1 MSETGAIFAMIVPVL
16 FAVVMFVL
24 LIIITGKLV
33 RNPWTY
39 IKNVYR
45 RNTHLLYSKKHLGS
59 AQYEII
65 KIELREFELK
75 KKESKQYSKF
85 YINGEV
91 VTIPVEEIEFDILK
105 ETISI
110 KEMKVTKGDVKGS
123 KKRRQIFGCIT
134 LSLRCAYLLLILQFI
149 ILPLFA
155 ILWDIVD
162 VIFDT
167 YYFYKLERGELIHPL
182 IYRNAH
188 VNNSILGFACLG
200 AIKSVI
206 VAIWYLG
213 VVRNNENERE
223 YHYRVVLLTLG
234 AVSVK
239 LLLED
244 APELILEYFYVDK
257 FIINNPPWFLVA
269 KDVVTALIY
278 ILPLIK
284 IVKSGVLNDF
294 KLIKEK
300 VDSLWL
306 YLLYMPATLARGFMS
321 LAMIFRIVGMIIQ
334 YMGTTVNAECFV
346 VLDNALQQTPF
357 ALGCLNWCDYTIL
370 VLTSLTLLSA
380 IPPVIYFIIKVVKSI
395 IQYLH

>member
-16 FAVVMFVL
+16 FPVVMFVL
-24 LIIITGKLV
+24 LIIFVG
-33 RNPWTY
+33 NPWLA
-39 IKNVYR
+39 IKRTNR
-45 RNTHLLYSKKHLGS
+45 SNTDLLYAKKYLGS
-59 AQYEII
+59 AQYENI

-91 VTIPVEEIEFDILK
+91 VTIPVEEIEFDIL
-105 ETISI
+105 EEEISI
-110 KEMKVTKGDVKGS
+110 KGRKVTKGDVKGS
-123 KKRRQIFGCIT
+123 QKRRQIFGCIT
-134 LSLRCAYLLLILQFI
+134 LSLRCAHFLLVLQFI

-167 YYFYKLERGELIHPL
+167 FYFYKLERGELIHPL

-188 VNNSILGFACLG
+188 VNNSILVFACLG

-206 VAIWYLG
+206 VAFCYLI
-213 VVRNNENERE
+213 VVQSNENERK
-223 YHYRVVLLTLG
+223 YHHNVVLATLG

-257 FIINNPPWFLVA
+257 FIINNPPWFLVG
-269 KDVVTALIY
+269 KDVVTAFIY

-300 VDSLWL
+300 YSSLL
-306 YLLYMPATLARGFMS
+306 AYFIYMPATLARACMS

-370 VLTSLTLLSA
+370 VLTSLTLLSS
-380 IPPVIYFIIKVVKSI
+380 IPPVIHLIIINVRDNI
-395 IQYLH
+395 

>member
-16 FAVVMFVL
+16 FTVVMFVL
-24 LIIITGKLV
+24 LIVQGKPV
-33 RNPWTY
+33 GNPWTV
-39 IKNVYR
+39 IKRTYR
-45 RNTHLLYSKKHLGS
+45 RNTHLLYAKKYLGS
-59 AQYEII
+59 AQYENI
-65 KIELREFELK
+65 KGELREFKLK
-75 KKESKQYSKF
+75 KKESKQHSKF
-85 YINGEV
+85 CINGEV
-91 VTIPVEEIEFDILK
+91 DSILVEEIEFDVLEEEI
-105 ETISI
+105 II
-110 KEMKVTKGDVKGS
+110 KEMELTKGDVKGS
-123 KKRRQIFGCIT
+123 QKRRQILGCIT
-134 LSLRCAYLLLILQFI
+134 LSLRCAHFLLVLQFI

-155 ILWDIVD
+155 ILWDMVD

-167 YYFYKLERGELIHPL
+167 FYFYKLERGELIHPL

-206 VAIWYLG
+206 VAYCYLG
-213 VVRNNENERE
+213 VVKDNEHERE
-223 YHYRVVLLTLG
+223 ERHNVVIFTLL
-234 AVSVK
+234 AASVK

-257 FIINNPPWFLVA
+257 FIINNPPWFLVG
-269 KDVVTALIY
+269 KDVITALIY

-284 IVKSGVLNDF
+284 IVKSGVNDF

-300 VDSLWL
+300 EGSLDA
-306 YLLYMPATLARGFMS
+306 YIIYMPATLARGFMS

-370 VLTSLTLLSA
+370 VLTSFTLLSA
-380 IPPVIYFIIKVVKSI
+380 IPPVIYFINFI
-395 IQYLH
+395 IP

>member
-1 MSETGAIFAMIVPVL
+1 
-16 FAVVMFVL
+16 MFVL
-24 LIIITGKLV
+24 FIINRDKRFGNT
-33 RNPWTY
+33 WTY
-39 IKNVYR
+39 IKGTYR
-45 RNTHLLYSKKHLGS
+45 RNTHLLYAKKHLGS
-59 AQYEII
+59 AQYENI

-91 VTIPVEEIEFDILK
+91 DSIPVEEIEFDILK
-105 ETISI
+105 EEISI

-123 KKRRQIFGCIT
+123 KKRRQILGCIT
-134 LSLRCAYLLLILQFI
+134 LSLRCAHFLLVLQFI

-155 ILWDIVD
+155 ILWDMVD

-206 VAIWYLG
+206 VAICYLN
-213 VVRNNENERE
+213 VVEGNYNERE
-223 YHYRVVLLTLG
+223 YHHNVVLFTLG

-257 FIINNPPWFLVA
+257 FIVNNPPWFLVG
-269 KDVVTALIY
+269 KDVITALIY
-278 ILPLIK
+278 ILPLIE
-284 IVKSGVLNDF
+284 ILKSGVNDF
-294 KLIKEK
+294 KLFKERY
-300 VDSLWL
+300 SGLL
-306 YLLYMPATLARGFMS
+306 AYLLYMPATLARACMS

-357 ALGCLNWCDYTIL
+357 ALGCLNWCDYTVL
-370 VLTSLTLLSA
+370 VLTSFTLLLS
-380 IPPVIYFIIKVVKSI
+380 IPPVILFIIEVVRGDD
-395 IQYLH
+395 

>member
-1 MSETGAIFAMIVPVL
+1 MIVPVL
-16 FAVVMFVL
+16 FPVVMFVL
-24 LIIITGKLV
+24 LIMFAI
-33 RNPWTY
+33 NPWTG
-39 IKNVYR
+39 IKRTYR
-45 RNTHLLYSKKHLGS
+45 RNTDLLYAKKYLGS
-59 AQYEII
+59 ARYENI

-91 VTIPVEEIEFDILK
+91 VTIPVEEIEFDILE
-105 ETISI
+105 ETISME
-110 KEMKVTKGDVKGS
+110 EMKGDVKES
-123 KKRRQIFGCIT
+123 KKRRQILGCIT
-134 LSLRCAYLLLILQFI
+134 LSLRCAHFLLVLQFI

-206 VAIWYLG
+206 VAACYLD
-213 VVRNNENERE
+213 VVMNNYNERE
-223 YHYRVVLLTLG
+223 NHYRVVLYTLA

-257 FIINNPPWFLVA
+257 FIINNPPWFLVG

-278 ILPLIK
+278 ILPLMEIL
-284 IVKSGVLNDF
+284 KSGVNDF

-300 VDSLWL
+300 VDG
-306 YLLYMPATLARGFMS
+306 LLAYIIYMPATLARACMS

-346 VLDNALQQTPF
+346 VFDNALQQTPF

-370 VLTSLTLLSA
+370 VLTSLTLLLS
-380 IPPVIYFIIKVVKSI
+380 ILPVILLILVLI
-395 IQYLH
+395 LM

>member
-16 FAVVMFVL
+16 FAVVMSVL
-24 LIIITGKLV
+24 VIIIIPD
-33 RNPWTY
+33 NPWTY
-39 IKNVYR
+39 IKDTYR
-45 RNTHLLYSKKHLGS
+45 RNTHLLYAKKHLGS

-75 KKESKQYSKF
+75 KKESKQHSKF
-85 YINGEV
+85 CINGEV
-91 VTIPVEEIEFDILK
+91 DSIPVEEIEFDILK
-105 ETISI
+105 EEISI

-123 KKRRQIFGCIT
+123 QKRRQILGCIT
-134 LSLRCAYLLLILQFI
+134 LSLRCAHFLLILQFI

-167 YYFYKLERGELIHPL
+167 YYFYKLERGELIHHL

-188 VNNSILGFACLG
+188 VNNSILVFACLG

-206 VAIWYLG
+206 VAYCYIG
-213 VVRNNENERE
+213 VVQNNENERE
-223 YHYRVVLLTLG
+223 YHHRVVFATLL
-234 AVSVK
+234 AASVK

-269 KDVVTALIY
+269 KDVITALIY

-294 KLIKEK
+294 RLIKEEYN
-300 VDSLWL
+300 SWWA
-306 YLLYMPATLARGFMS
+306 YFIYMPATLARACMS

-357 ALGCLNWCDYTIL
+357 ALGCLNWCDYTVL
-370 VLTSLTLLSA
+370 LLTSLSLLSA
-380 IPPVIYFIIKVVKSI
+380 IPPVIFLIIIVK
-395 IQYLH
+395 YNM